1 MLLGKNLLL
10 LTECDTKLYTKILE
24 IDNKYFNQYTSRSLF
39 YHLLI
44 LILKNLITFLLKNLD
59 NYIYNTS
66 VNFNRKF
73 KNLTIESD
81 KAGSNPIKVH

>member
-1 MLLGKNLLL
+1 MLN
-10 LTECDTKLYTKILE
+10 TKIR
-24 IDNKYFNQYTSRSLF
+24 YFVAIAFLF
-39 YHLLI
+39 
-44 LILKNLITFLLKNLD
+44 
-59 NYIYNTS
+59 YNTS